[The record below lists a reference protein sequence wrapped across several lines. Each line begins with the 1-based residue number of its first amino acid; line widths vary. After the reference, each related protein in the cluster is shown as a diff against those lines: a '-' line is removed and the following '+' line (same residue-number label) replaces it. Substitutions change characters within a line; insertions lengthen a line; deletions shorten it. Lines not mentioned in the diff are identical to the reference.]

1 RNSFYDNAPY
11 CLLVRMFFDVRIVN
25 RGVERMRRIVGLLA
39 VLMFLSTVLSVLPA
53 SAGVPFCWFNK
64 HIYVDGS
71 WMVAPTQVTV
81 PLGVDWSALI
91 GITVSAPVTIENV
104 VVTDRFGAEIEIVDP
119 FPFVITH
126 GNVSYETKGK
136 SEKVF
141 LTWNIGML
149 AEGETAILIF
159 EISTDLNPAGK
170 QEYTSPGCYEL
181 NSGAV
186 LKFTYNGIKYS
197 AYTLPITV
205 LVVD

>member
-1 RNSFYDNAPY
+1 MFLAVCNAK
-11 CLLVRMFFDVRIVN
+11 
-25 RGVERMRRIVGLLA
+25 RGMERMRRIVGLLA

-64 HIYVDGS
+64 YIYVDGS
-71 WMVAPTQVTV
+71 WMIAPTQVTI
-81 PLGVDWSALI
+81 PLGIDYSALI
-91 GITVSAPVTIENV
+91 GIQVVAPVTIENV
-104 VVTDRFGAEIEIVDP
+104 VVTDRFGAEYEITDP
-119 FPFVITH
+119 FPILITH
-126 GNVSYETKGK
+126 GNASYETKGK

-141 LTWNIGML
+141 LTWNIGTL
-149 AEGETAILIF
+149 AEGETATLIF

-186 LKFTYNGIKYS
+186 LKFTYNGKKYS

-205 LVVD
+205 LVVDSVVD